1 MTKWVL
7 EKNGKEIIDEMEYSD
22 EDYEINGA
30 SDILC
35 SLIPLEMID
44 NAEKG
49 EWDYI
54 GFNWNHNGDIYTIR
68 PLEHLLSGIRFNP
81 VE

>member
-7 EKNGKEIIDEMEYSD
+7 EKNGKEIIDEIEYSD

-30 SDILC
+30 SDVLWC
-35 SLIPLEMID
+35 LIPLEMTD
-44 NAEKG
+44 EAEKG

-54 GFNWNHNGDIYTIR
+54 GFTWSYNGDFYTIR
-68 PLEHLLSGIRFNP
+68 TLEQK
-81 VE
+81 